1 MGEGVGVSP
10 ATAPPNLRG
19 VVMFP
24 FALQALLA
32 ALLVAPMFVGFRS
45 QTLAD
50 YRAKVRISTPAP
62 I

>member
-1 MGEGVGVSP
+1 
-10 ATAPPNLRG
+10 
-19 VVMFP
+19 MFP

-50 YRAKVRISTPAP
+50 YKGKGPDFDPRTHLSGP
-62 I
+62 ILC